1 MTAGTHSVPATLSAR
16 EIGCLRLSALGI
28 GDEEISHEL
37 RISRWTVRF
46 HLQNACRKL
55 LATNRRHAI
64 YMAAK
69 RSII

>member
-1 MTAGTHSVPATLSAR
+1 MTACAHPDAATLSDR

-37 RISRWTVRF
+37 RISRRTVRF